1 VADRAD
7 QDGADQ
13 DGAATG
19 TACYVPTGTVD
30 VAGQVVEELEARPH
44 TSSAWGPHMQH
55 GGVVSALLVRA
66 LERVGE
72 PDGRRIARLTTELLG
87 VVPVGPVRVRAEVL
101 RPGRRVELVSA
112 ELEVPRDDGSWLLA
126 ARSSAWRLATSSTV
140 DVARP
145 AEPARALPDE
155 GSYRLSE
162 HPRSWAWWSGHG
174 FSDNLSCKIAVDQQT
189 GSATL
194 AWVRMDV
201 PLVEGEETTP
211 LQRLTAV
218 ADSAN
223 GVGARLDP
231 TRFTF
236 LNTEV
241 TLHLH
246 DAPHGEWFGIEA
258 ESSIG
263 ADGVGMSAG
272 VLHTPTG
279 PVGRVAQAL
288 LVERHRH

>member
-1 VADRAD
+1 MTDSSSTDR
-7 QDGADQ
+7 G
-13 DGAATG
+13 
-19 TACYVPTGTVD
+19 CYVSTGTVEVD
-30 VAGQVVEELEARPH
+30 GRVVEELEARPH

-55 GGVVSALLVRA
+55 GGVVSALLVRS

-72 PDGRRIARLTTELLG
+72 PEGRRIARLTTELLG

-112 ELEVPRDDGSWLLA
+112 ELEARRPDGSWLLA
-126 ARSSAWRLATSSTV
+126 ARSSVWRLATSGTS
-140 DVARP
+140 DVARR
-145 AEPARALPDE
+145 AEPARALPTE
-155 GSYRLSE
+155 ESYRLSE
-162 HPRSWAWWSGHG
+162 HPRSWAWWKGGG
-174 FSDNLSCKIAVDQQT
+174 FADSLQWKIAAEQQT

-194 AWVRMDV
+194 AWARMDV
-201 PLVEGEETTP
+201 PLVEGEESTP

-263 ADGVGMSAG
+263 ADGIGTSAG
-272 VLHTPTG
+272 VLHTTTG
-279 PVGRVAQAL
+279 PVGRVTQAL